1 MNVIASDR
9 RERGNLVGK
18 NEIASSLTLLAM
30 THGIVSASSLT
41 LLAMTAVAVT
51 NCHCEG
57 RSPEAIPLSYEI
69 ASSLTLLAMTN
80 STGITA

>member
-1 MNVIASDR
+1 MGSLNVIASDR

-30 THGIVSASSLT
+30 THGI
-41 LLAMTAVAVT
+41 
-51 NCHCEG
+51 
-57 RSPEAIPLSYEI
+57 EI